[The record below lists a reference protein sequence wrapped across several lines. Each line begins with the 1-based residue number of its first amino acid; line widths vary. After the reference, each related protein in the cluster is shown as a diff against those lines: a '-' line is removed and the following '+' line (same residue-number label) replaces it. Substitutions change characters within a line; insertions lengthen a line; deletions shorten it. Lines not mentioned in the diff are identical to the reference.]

1 MGKDKLRKFA
11 ENLTFKCM
19 VQPEFDDIF
28 HKDHPL
34 KGRWHEDFFHN
45 NNPIILAISS
55 PYRASVSFGFLF
67 FP

>member
-34 KGRWHEDFFHN
+34 KGRWHEETTLSSLN
-45 NNPIILAISS
+45 LAVVVANT
-55 PYRASVSFGFLF
+55 P
-67 FP
+67 